1 MLSLVL
7 STLVFAAPPTEAE
20 ARAFFTRANA
30 ELKASW
36 TTRDKASFVN
46 QTFINDDTDFLA
58 AQTSERSM
66 EVMARL
72 IKESEKFR
80 GMKLPPDL
88 DRMMMLLRI
97 ADTFPPPDD
106 AKARSE
112 LSQLSTE
119 LQSLYGK
126 GEHCYSKGK
135 EKKCEKLDGL
145 GETLAKTRDEALA
158 RDIWVGWHKTGAPMR
173 DKYAR
178 EVELANAGAKSL
190 GFKDLSELWKS
201 AYDMTPAA
209 FEAETDRLW
218 TQLKPLYDQLH
229 CYVRAKLHAKYGKE
243 VPESGRI
250 PAHLLGNMWAQEW
263 ANIYDLVEPY
273 KGASSL
279 DVSKAIEKQ
288 KWDAITMTKKAE
300 GFFTSL
306 GFDPLPPTF
315 WTRSQFLRPRD
326 REVVC
331 HASAWDVAYDN
342 DVRIK
347 MCIRPNEEDFVT
359 IHHELGHIF
368 YYQRYHKLPVLFQQ
382 GANDGFHEGIG
393 DTLALSIT
401 PDYLDKLGLIKKTK
415 EDEKALINQQ
425 MRSALEKIAFL
436 PFGLV
441 LDRWRW
447 EVFSGRTTKDN
458 YNTRFWELRKQYQ
471 GVKPPVERTEADFD
485 PGAKYHVPANVP
497 YTRYF
502 LARILQFQFH
512 RGLCKAAGHTGPLHT
527 CSIYGN
533 AAAGDK
539 LRGML
544 ELGASK
550 PWPKALEA
558 VTGETTMDA
567 TALVE
572 YFKPLMAWLETAN
585 KGQTCGF

>member
-1 MLSLVL
+1 MLLLSLFL
-7 STLVFAAPPTEAE
+7 LAAPTEAD
-20 ARAFFTRANA
+20 ARAFFERANK

-36 TTRDKASFVN
+36 TVRDKAAYVN
-46 QTFINDDTDFLA
+46 ATYITDDSDALA
-58 AQTSERSM
+58 AAMSERSM
-66 EVMARL
+66 ELMAKL

-88 DRMMMLLRI
+88 ERQMLLLRI

-106 AKARSE
+106 AAARSE
-112 LSQLSTE
+112 LAQLATE
-119 LQSLYGK
+119 LSSMYGK
-126 GEHCYSKGK
+126 GEHCFQKGK

-145 GETLAKTRDEALA
+145 GKELATNHDEAIA
-158 RDIWVGWHKTGAPMR
+158 KDIWVGWHKTGAQMR

-178 EVELANAGAKSL
+178 EVELANAGARAL

-201 AYDMTPAA
+201 GYDMPPAA

-218 TQLKPLYDQLH
+218 TQLKPLYEQLH
-229 CYVRAKLHAKYGKE
+229 CYVRGKLHEKYKDK
-243 VPESGRI
+243 VPADGPI
-250 PAHLLGNMWAQEW
+250 PAHVLGNMWAQEW

-273 KGASSL
+273 KGAGTV
-279 DVSKAIEKQ
+279 DVSKAIVKA
-288 KWDAITMTKKAE
+288 KWDPVTMVKKGEA
-300 GFFTSL
+300 FFTSL

-315 WTRSQFLRPRD
+315 YTRSQFTRPKD

-347 MCIRPNEEDFVT
+347 MCIQPTEEDFIT

-368 YYQRYHKLPVLFQQ
+368 YYQRYFKLPVLFQA

-401 PDYLDKLGLIKKTK
+401 PAYLDKLGLVKKGA
-415 EDEKALINQQ
+415 ENDKALINEQ
-425 MRSALEKIAFL
+425 MKAALEKIAFL
-436 PFGLV
+436 PFGLL

-447 EVFSGRTTKDN
+447 EVFSGRTTKAN
-458 YNTRFWELRKQYQ
+458 YNARFWELRKQYQ
-471 GVKPPVERTEADFD
+471 GVAPPVARTEADFD
-485 PGAKYHVPANVP
+485 PGAKYHIPANVP

-533 AAAGDK
+533 AAAGAK
-539 LRGML
+539 LKAML
-544 ELGASK
+544 ELGASQ
-550 PWPKALEA
+550 PWPKALAA
-558 VTGETTMDA
+558 VTGESAMDA
-567 TALVE
+567 TALVD
-572 YFKPLMAWLETAN
+572 YFEPLMGWLKKENTG
-585 KGQTCGF
+585 KSCGY